1 MVTSTQTRIWPP
13 SYFPAASVDP
23 TEARNDILGCF
34 GRSHRS
40 RIGQDV
46 AVHAGFKSFR
56 PDLMGQE
63 TPQPLGRRAF
73 FACFL
78 VFFTTGIAV
87 QIRGVLG
94 NVFFS
99 VRRNSLSQLT
109 FSRFN

>member
-1 MVTSTQTRIWPP
+1 
-13 SYFPAASVDP
+13 
-23 TEARNDILGCF
+23 
-34 GRSHRS
+34 
-40 RIGQDV
+40 
-46 AVHAGFKSFR
+46 
-56 PDLMGQE
+56 MGQE

>member
-1 MVTSTQTRIWPP
+1 NHEEKESWVVPQESELRFTPQRRSSPL
-13 SYFPAASVDP
+13 AAS
-23 TEARNDILGCF
+23 
-34 GRSHRS
+34 GRCREKALTVSC
-40 RIGQDV
+40 
-46 AVHAGFKSFR
+46 R